1 MNIVTVHNLK
11 KYFGKGE
18 NQVKALD
25 GIDLE
30 IEKGKFTAIIGAS
43 GSGKTTLLNMIG
55 GMDVP
60 DEGEVIVDGV
70 NLRGLKEKELAVF
83 RRSKVGFVY
92 QNFNLV
98 PTLTVK
104 ENILFPLSLAGST
117 PDPAFF
123 DEIVEL
129 LHLKERLNAYPGEL
143 SGGGQQRVA
152 IARALIAKPAI
163 LLADEPTGNIDPE
176 LSLEMMELLE
186 RVSET
191 GITVVVVTHEH
202 ELVRQFHQRVV
213 TLKKGRIISDVPA
226 DKEAIR
232 ARAER
237 KERLFETELE
247 PADTAEKEAA
257 TV

>member
-55 GMDVP
+55 GMDIP
-60 DEGEVIVDGV
+60 DEGEVVVDGV
-70 NLRGLKEKELAVF
+70 SLRGLKEKELAVF

-92 QNFNLV
+92 QSFNLV

-117 PDPAFF
+117 PDPVFF
-123 DEIVEL
+123 GEIVEL
-129 LHLKERLNAYPGEL
+129 LHLTQRLNAYPGQL

-163 LLADEPTGNIDPE
+163 LLADEPTGNLDSKTGQNVLGLLKLSVETYHQTLVMITHNLE
-176 LSLEMMELLE
+176 LAQMAD
-186 RVSET
+186 
-191 GITVVVVTHEH
+191 
-202 ELVRQFHQRVV
+202 RVV
-213 TLKKGRIISDVPA
+213 RIEDGRI
-226 DKEAIR
+226 R
-232 ARAER
+232 G
-237 KERLFETELE
+237 
-247 PADTAEKEAA
+247 
-257 TV
+257 